1 MTKKNLLVVDDDPL
15 IIAGLKRMMDV
26 YDIAVEGALTPFDGI
41 KILEAHPEKFPVIV
55 LDYRFPDFSGDRVL
69 ESIKRVS
76 PQSIVLIYSGDETRE
91 SVRLSFKSGATD
103 FIQKGSNPQG
113 MITAIIE
120 AFERQSQKN
129 GQVLLNSNHSV
140 QKDVADLGLT
150 GSSAG
155 IQKVAKDILCYQKY
169 RKNVLI
175 FGETGTGKE
184 RVARAIHGK
193 SKEPFIA
200 VNCAGFNNDTNLMES
215 ELFGYEKGAFTGANL
230 QKEGLFLAAGH
241 GSLFLDEL
249 HELSLT
255 AQAKLLR
262 VIQERKIRRVGGV
275 AEIPFHCRII
285 AAAKPDLQE
294 RLDSGRFLADLYT
307 RLYEL
312 PISIPALRD
321 RIEDI
326 YELSVHF
333 LDKFNKEFQRE
344 KIFLRSAIDLL
355 KKYHWPGNVRELE
368 NTVLRLI
375 ITTEHSEISADDVK
389 RELPCL
395 RSNEADTMSSK
406 SGLKERI
413 EAHEKT
419 IILEAL
425 MNMNFNYRQSAKV
438 LEIPESTLRSKL
450 KKLKLNF
457 GPNIGLNQRA
467 L

>member
-1 MTKKNLLVVDDDPL
+1 MATKNLLVIDDDPL
-15 IIAGLKRMMDV
+15 IIAGMKTMMDGYGV
-26 YDIAVEGALTPFDGI
+26 AVEGALTPFDGI
-41 KILEAHPEKFPVIV
+41 RILEAHPEKFPVIV
-55 LDYRFPDFSGDRVL
+55 LDYRFPDYSGDRVT

-76 PQSIVLIYSGDETRE
+76 PQSIVLIYSGDENRE
-91 SVRLSFKSGATD
+91 SVRRSFKSGAAD
-103 FIQKGSNPQG
+103 FIQKDIDPQG

-120 AFERQSQKN
+120 AFERHSQKN
-129 GQVLLNSNHSV
+129 SRVSVYANHSV
-140 QKDVADLGLT
+140 KKDAADLGLT

-215 ELFGYEKGAFTGANL
+215 ELFGYERGAFTGANSL
-230 QKEGLFLAAGH
+230 KEGLFLAAGH

-275 AEIPFHCRII
+275 GEIPFHCRII
-285 AAAKPDLQE
+285 AAAKPDLQD
-294 RLDSGRFLADLYT
+294 RLDSGRFMADLYT

-312 PISIPALRD
+312 PISIPSLRD
-321 RIEDI
+321 RIEDV
-326 YELSVHF
+326 YELSLHF
-333 LDKFNKEFQRE
+333 LDKFNEEFQRE
-344 KIFLRSAIDLL
+344 KVFLQSGIDLL
-355 KKYHWPGNVRELE
+355 KKHHWPGNVRELE
-368 NTVLRLI
+368 NTILRLI
-375 ITTEHSEISADDVK
+375 ITTEHAEISADDVR
-389 RELPCL
+389 RELPSL
-395 RSNEADTMSSK
+395 RSTEADSISSR

-450 KKLKLNF
+450 KKLNLDF
-457 GPNIGLNQRA
+457 GRSIGLNQRA